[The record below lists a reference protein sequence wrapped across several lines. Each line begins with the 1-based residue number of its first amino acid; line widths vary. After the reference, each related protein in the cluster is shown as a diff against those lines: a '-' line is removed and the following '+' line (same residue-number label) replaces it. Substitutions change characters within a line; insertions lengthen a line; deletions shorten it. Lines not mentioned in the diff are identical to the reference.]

1 MTDKGFKTLLS
12 FLLKNKDGI
21 FTLLDKLKPED
32 IEKGLLAVPDSIINR
47 DLKMLIIDK
56 AEPYLND
63 YTIAFQ
69 QNSIFIDLD
78 INGKQLGRLKAKYM
92 LNVTRFDF
100 RNEIHQIQ
108 FSFREDVSSKGNLMQ
123 NMAVKAAG
131 LKGSYLQL
139 AADMAKLNFLRVEK
153 GIIAI
158 DIDAL
163 KAARKIPFELVI
175 DYVSSEDGVLKLKFH
190 I

>member
-1 MTDKGFKTLLS
+1 MTDSGLKNLLS
-12 FLLKNKDGI
+12 FLLKNKDVI
-21 FTLLDKLKPED
+21 FTLLDKLKHED

-63 YTIAFQ
+63 YSIAFQ

-78 INGKQLGRLKAKYM
+78 IDAKQLGRLKAKYM
-92 LNVTRFDF
+92 LNVTRFEF
-100 RNEIHQIQ
+100 HNEIHQIQ

-131 LKGSYLQL
+131 MKGSYLQL
-139 AADMAKLNFLRVEK
+139 AADMAKINFLRVEK
-153 GIIAI
+153 GTITV
-158 DIDAL
+158 DINAL
-163 KAARKIPFELVI
+163 NAAKKIPSELAI